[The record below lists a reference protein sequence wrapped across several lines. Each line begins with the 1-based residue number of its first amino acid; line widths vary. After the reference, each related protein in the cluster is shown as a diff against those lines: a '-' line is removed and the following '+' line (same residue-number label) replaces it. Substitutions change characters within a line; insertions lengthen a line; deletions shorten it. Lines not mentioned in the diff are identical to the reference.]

1 MSKLVLTNATV
12 VFEGVYDFSD
22 LISSITISTVH
33 DVLDVTPVKDG
44 VIYKEVIAG
53 VGTNSVSFEFYQDLT
68 TEYGAGTTLTLE
80 EFFNGYRT
88 SGGTDVAS
96 RVGTKVACAV
106 RALNAPISNINPEY
120 RFDALVTEWTPLNAS
135 VGGLS
140 TITANWPISGAITKD
155 VTP

>member
-1 MSKLVLTNATV
+1 MAKIVLTNVQV

-22 LISSITISTVH
+22 LISSVTLSTVH

-53 VGTNSVSFEFYQDLT
+53 VGTNSVSFEFYQDFT
-68 TEYGAGTTLTLE
+68 TEYGSGTTLTLE
-80 EFFNGYRT
+80 EFFNGYT
-88 SGGTDVAS
+88 GVAS

-106 RALNAPISNINPEY
+106 RPLNTVISSTNPEY

-140 TITANWPISGAITKD
+140 TITVNWPISGAITKD

>member
-1 MSKLVLTNATV
+1 MAKIVLTNVQV

-22 LISSITISTVH
+22 LISSVTLSTVH

-53 VGTNSVSFEFYQDLT
+53 VGTNSVSFEFYQDFT
-68 TEYGAGTTLTLE
+68 TEYGSGTTLTLE
-80 EFFNGYRT
+80 EFFNGYT
-88 SGGTDVAS
+88 GVST
-96 RVGTKVACAV
+96 RVGTKVACAI
-106 RALNAPISNINPEY
+106 RPLNTVISSTNPEY
-120 RFDALVTEWTPLNAS
+120 RFDALVTEWTPLNSS

-140 TITANWPISGAITKD
+140 TINVNWPISGAITKD

>member
-1 MSKLVLTNATV
+1 MAKIVLTNVQV
-12 VFEGVYDFSD
+12 VFEEVYDFSD
-22 LISSITISTVH
+22 LISSVTLSTVH

-53 VGTNSVSFEFYQDLT
+53 VGTNSVSFEFYQDLS
-68 TEYGAGTTLTLE
+68 TEYGTITTLTLE
-80 EFFNGYRT
+80 EFFNGYT
-88 SGGTDVAS
+88 SVPS

-106 RALNAPISNINPEY
+106 RALNAPISATNPEY
-120 RFDALVTEWTPLNAS
+120 RFDALVSEWTPLNAS

-140 TITANWPISGAITKD
+140 TITVNWPISGAITKD

>member
-12 VFEGVYDFSD
+12 VFEDVYDFSD
-22 LISSITISTVH
+22 LISSLTISTVH

-53 VGTNSVSFEFYQDLT
+53 VGTNSVSFEFYQDLS
-68 TEYGAGTTLTLE
+68 TEYGTSTLLTLE
-80 EFFNGYRT
+80 EFFNGYT
-88 SGGTDVAS
+88 SVPS

-106 RALNAPISNINPEY
+106 RALNAPISSINPEY
-120 RFDALVTEWTPLNAS
+120 RFDALVSEWTPLNAT

-140 TITANWPISGAITKD
+140 TITVNWPISGAITKD
-155 VTP
+155 VTQ

>member
-33 DVLDVTPVKDG
+33 DVLDVTPVKEG
-44 VIYKEVIAG
+44 TIYKEVIAG

-68 TEYGAGTTLTLE
+68 TEYGTGTTLTLE
-80 EFFNGYRT
+80 EFFNGYT
-88 SGGTDVAS
+88 GVAS
-96 RVGTKVACAV
+96 RVGTKVSCAV

-120 RFDALVTEWTPLNAS
+120 RFEALVTEWTPLNAS

-140 TITANWPISGAITKD
+140 TITVNWPISGAITKD

>member
-1 MSKLVLTNATV
+1 MSKIVLTDVQV

-22 LISSITISTVH
+22 LISSVTLSTVH
-33 DVLDVTPVKDG
+33 DILDVTPVKDG

-53 VGTNSVSFEFYQDLT
+53 VGTNSVSFEFFQDFT
-68 TEYGAGTTLTLE
+68 TEYGSGTTLTLE
-80 EFFNGYRT
+80 EFFNGST
-88 SGGTDVAS
+88 GVPT
-96 RVGTKVACAV
+96 RVGTKVACAI
-106 RALNAPISNINPEY
+106 RPLNTVISSTNPEY

-135 VGGLS
+135 VGSLS